1 MQSQDRAW
9 GWSWT
14 TWAALPVNGTSVGE
28 QRAPMLPK
36 CPKMMLVRVG
46 GGLFEVEGHV
56 YAFLICIQHITFH
69 IRNNLSS

>member
-46 GGLFEVEGHV
+46 GGAV
-56 YAFLICIQHITFH
+56 
-69 IRNNLSS
+69 